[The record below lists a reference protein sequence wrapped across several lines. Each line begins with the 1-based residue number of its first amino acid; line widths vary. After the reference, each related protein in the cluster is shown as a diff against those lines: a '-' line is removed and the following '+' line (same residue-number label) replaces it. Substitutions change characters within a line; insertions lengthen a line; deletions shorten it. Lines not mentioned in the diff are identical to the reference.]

1 MPFFYKDRTI
11 KVFEVVNDIK
21 IIHRGIKPENI
32 LIKKVE
38 NNKYLYKLTDYGL
51 SKQLSENHKSSA
63 FAGTI
68 DYIAPEIKNEL
79 IYGAWNSYS

>member
-1 MPFFYKDRTI
+1 MFLPFFYKDRTI
-11 KVFEVVNDIK
+11 KVFK

-51 SKQLSENHKSSA
+51 SKQLSENHKA

>member
-1 MPFFYKDRTI
+1 M
-11 KVFEVVNDIK
+11 
-21 IIHRGIKPENI
+21 
-32 LIKKVE
+32 IKKLE
-38 NNKYLYKLTDYGL
+38 NKILYKLTDYGL